1 MKKFNLKSKLKK
13 VTPGWVALYLFMSLL
28 VAFMALPLVYIVN
41 SAFKPLDELFIFPPK
56 FLVENPTLQ
65 NFTALFSTLGGT
77 SVPFIRNVINSVI
90 QTTGIVVLTCA
101 VSALGAYGMVI
112 YHPPGSKFLNEL
124 VISALMFSA
133 HVTQIPRY
141 LVVNELGMVN
151 TFWALILPSV
161 ASAYNFFLMRQ
172 FLVSY
177 PKELIEA
184 GRVEGAS
191 EIRIFIKL
199 VLPAMKPVLST
210 LVVLSFVANWND
222 FFSALIYTSDEAM
235 RTLPLALQTI
245 SGGSGAAAIGNAGAT
260 SAATMLMTVPTVI
273 LFAFSQRNV
282 METMT
287 YSGIKG

>member
-1 MKKFNLKSKLKK
+1 MKKLNLKNKLKK
-13 VTPGWVALYLFMSLL
+13 VTPGWVALYIFMGLL
-28 VAFMALPLVYIVN
+28 VAFMALPLVYIIN
-41 SAFKPLDELFIFPPK
+41 SAFKPLDELFIFPPR
-56 FLVENPTLQ
+56 FLVKNPTLQ
-65 NFTALFSTLGGT
+65 NFTSLFSTLGGT
-77 SVPFIRNVINSVI
+77 TVPFIRNVVNSLI
-90 QTTGIVVLTCA
+90 QTAGIVFLTCV
-101 VSALGAYGMVI
+101 VSAIGAYGMVV

-124 VISALMFSA
+124 IISALMFSP

-141 LVVNELGMVN
+141 LVVNELNLVN

-177 PKELIEA
+177 PRELIEA
-184 GRVEGAS
+184 GRVEGAG
-191 EIRIFIKL
+191 EIRIFTKL

-210 LVVLSFVANWND
+210 LIVLSFVANWND
-222 FFSALIYTSDEAM
+222 YFSALIYTSDEAM

-273 LFAFSQRNV
+273 LFAISQRNV

>member
-77 SVPFIRNVINSVI
+77 SVPFIRNVVNSLI

-124 VISALMFSA
+124 VISALMFSP

-141 LVVNELGMVN
+141 SVVNELGMVN

>member
-77 SVPFIRNVINSVI
+77 SVPFIRNVVNSLI

-124 VISALMFSA
+124 VISALMFSP

>member
-1 MKKFNLKSKLKK
+1 MKKFSLKRKLKK
-13 VTPGWVALYLFMSLL
+13 VTPGWVALYILMGLL

-65 NFTALFSTLGGT
+65 NFTSLFSTLGGT
-77 SVPFIRNVINSVI
+77 SVPFIRNILNSLI
-90 QTTGIVVLTCA
+90 QTVGIVFLTCV

-124 VISALMFSA
+124 IISALMFSP

-161 ASAYNFFLMRQ
+161 ASAYNIFLMRQ

-184 GRVEGAS
+184 GRVEGAG
-191 EIRIFIKL
+191 ELRIFIKL

-210 LVVLSFVANWND
+210 LIVLSFVANWND

-273 LFAFSQRNV
+273 LFAISQRNV

>member
-1 MKKFNLKSKLKK
+1 MKKFNLKRKLKK
-13 VTPGWVALYLFMSLL
+13 VTPGWVALYIVMGLL
-28 VAFMALPLVYIVN
+28 VAFMALPLIYIVN
-41 SAFKPLDELFIFPPK
+41 AAFKPLDELFIFPPK
-56 FLVENPTLQ
+56 FLVKNPTGQ

-77 SVPFIRNVINSVI
+77 SVPFIRNVLNSLI
-90 QTTGIVVLTCA
+90 QTTGIVFLTCV

-112 YHPPGSKFLNEL
+112 YHPPGSKFVNEL
-124 VISALMFSA
+124 IISALMFSP

-161 ASAYNFFLMRQ
+161 ASAYNIFLMRQ

-177 PKELIEA
+177 PRELIEA
-184 GRVEGAS
+184 GRVEGAG
-191 EIRIFIKL
+191 ELRIFIKL

-273 LFAFSQRNV
+273 LFALSQRNV

>member
-1 MKKFNLKSKLKK
+1 MNRFHIKRKLKK
-13 VTPGWVALYLFMSLL
+13 VTPGWVALYILMGLL

-41 SAFKPLDELFIFPPK
+41 AAFKPLDELFIFPPK
-56 FLVENPTLQ
+56 FLVKNPTMQ
-65 NFTALFSTLGGT
+65 NFTALFSSLGGT
-77 SVPFIRNVINSVI
+77 SVPFIRNVLNSLI
-90 QTTGIVVLTCA
+90 QTSGIVFLTCA

-112 YHPPGSKFLNEL
+112 YHPPGSKFMNEL
-124 VISALMFSA
+124 IISALMFSP

-141 LVVNELGMVN
+141 LVVNRLGMVN

-161 ASAYNFFLMRQ
+161 ASAYNIFLMRQ

-177 PKELIEA
+177 PRELIEA
-184 GRVEGAS
+184 GRVEGAG
-191 EIRIFIKL
+191 ELRIFIKL

-222 FFSALIYTSDEAM
+222 YFSALIYTSDEAM

-245 SGGSGAAAIGNAGAT
+245 SGGSGAAALGNAGAT

>member
-1 MKKFNLKSKLKK
+1 MVRRLKRSLKII
-13 VTPGWVALYLFMSLL
+13 TPGWAAVYVIMGLL
-28 VAFMALPLVYIVN
+28 VVFMALPLVYIIN
-41 SAFKPLDELFIFPPK
+41 SAFKPLDELFIFPPQ

-65 NFTALFSTLGGT
+65 NFTDLFSTMGNAT
-77 SVPFIRNVINSVI
+77 VPFIRNIVNSLI
-90 QTTGIVVLTCA
+90 QTGGIVFLTC
-101 VSALGAYGMVI
+101 VICSLGAYGMVI
-112 YHPPGSKFLNEL
+112 YHPPGSKLLYEI
-124 VISALMFSA
+124 VVSALMFSA
-133 HVTQIPRY
+133 HVTQISRY
-141 LVVNELGMVN
+141 LVVNRLGLVN
-151 TFWALILPSV
+151 TYWALILPSI
-161 ASAYNFFLMRQ
+161 ATAYNFFLLRQ

-191 EIRIFIKL
+191 ELRIFAKL
-199 VLPAMKPVLST
+199 VLPAMKPALST

-222 FFSALIYTSDEAM
+222 YFSALIYTTDEAM

-245 SGGSGAAAIGNAGAT
+245 AGGAGSAAIGNAGAT

-273 LFAFSQRNV
+273 LFAISQKNV

>member
-77 SVPFIRNVINSVI
+77 SVPFIRNVVNSLI

-124 VISALMFSA
+124 VISALMFSP

-161 ASAYNFFLMRQ
+161 ASAYNFFLMRH

-273 LFAFSQRNV
+273 LFAISQRNV

>member
-1 MKKFNLKSKLKK
+1 MKKFNLKSKLRK

-77 SVPFIRNVINSVI
+77 SVPFIRNVVNSLI

-124 VISALMFSA
+124 VISALMFSP

-273 LFAFSQRNV
+273 LFAISQRNV

>member
-1 MKKFNLKSKLKK
+1 MKKLNLKSKLKK
-13 VTPGWVALYLFMSLL
+13 ITPGWVALYLFMSLL

-77 SVPFIRNVINSVI
+77 SVPFIRNVVNSLI

-124 VISALMFSA
+124 VISALMFSP

-191 EIRIFIKL
+191 ELRIFIKL

-273 LFAFSQRNV
+273 LFAISQRNV

>member
-77 SVPFIRNVINSVI
+77 SVPFIRNVVNSLI

-124 VISALMFSA
+124 VISALMFSP

-273 LFAFSQRNV
+273 LFAISQRNV